1 MKEEHRD
8 YSSYP
13 IFHKD
18 DLKFTCQLLA
28 LHAASLLTALL
39 ITLAPP
45 AALIMGTAWML
56 TWFTGMDLTFAIIL
70 AAITVT
76 GIALL
81 MIPV

>member
-1 MKEEHRD
+1 MKEERRD

-13 IFHKD
+13 IFHRD

-28 LHAASLLTALL
+28 LHAALL
-39 ITLAPP
+39 IILAPP
-45 AALIMGTAWML
+45 VALIMGTAWLL
-56 TWFTGMDLTFAIIL
+56 TWFTGMDLTSAIIL
-70 AAITVT
+70 AAIIVI